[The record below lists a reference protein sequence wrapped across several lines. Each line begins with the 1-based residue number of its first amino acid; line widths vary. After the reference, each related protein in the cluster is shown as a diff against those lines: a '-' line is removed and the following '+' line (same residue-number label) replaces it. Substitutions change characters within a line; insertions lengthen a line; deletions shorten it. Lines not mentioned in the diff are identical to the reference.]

1 MAAIFDFNGNG
12 KLGRKRN
19 LYQGGGRR
27 SNMRRGVGVGGV
39 KIMPAQKVIVILQ
52 NSVCPLADFLIG
64 EVKLQLSITSQMC
77 QYYQYPYYNIIRK
90 KFLKRKILT

>member
-1 MAAIFDFNGNG
+1 MV
-12 KLGRKRN
+12 KHEER
-19 LYQGGGRR
+19 GGGE
-27 SNMRRGVGVGGV
+27 GGGV
-39 KIMPAQKVIVILQ
+39 KITPAQKVIVFLQ

-77 QYYQYPYYNIIRK
+77 QYYQYPYNVIRK

>member
-1 MAAIFDFNGNG
+1 MKFVPRGWSMV
-12 KLGRKRN
+12 KHEER
-19 LYQGGGRR
+19 GGG
-27 SNMRRGVGVGGV
+27 GGGGGGV
-39 KIMPAQKVIVILQ
+39 KITPAQKVIVILQ

>member
-1 MAAIFDFNGNG
+1 MATEGWGEKEICTKGVVDG
-12 KLGRKRN
+12 
-19 LYQGGGRR
+19 QTWGGG
-27 SNMRRGVGVGGV
+27 GGGGV
-39 KIMPAQKVIVILQ
+39 KITPAQKVIVILQ

>member
-1 MAAIFDFNGNG
+1 MV
-12 KLGRKRN
+12 KHEER
-19 LYQGGGRR
+19 GGG
-27 SNMRRGVGVGGV
+27 GGGGV
-39 KIMPAQKVIVILQ
+39 KITPAQKVIVILQ

-77 QYYQYPYYNIIRK
+77 QYYQYPYHVIRK